1 VSVLGTIIGKKPN
14 FGNYGDVLELLQK
27 FMIKSKSMSPF
38 KSYTPPQHNVITMY
52 TFGAMA
58 YLAEAMGVLEEENIL
73 VLDAYLQHKGFT
85 DKQAKEEAK
94 TILEQVEDPSM
105 QWYVEIG
112 YNSARYWH
120 KDNDPL
126 APKALARLLKTMR

>member
-14 FGNYGDVLELLQK
+14 FGNFGNVLEVLQK
-27 FMIKSKSMSPF
+27 FMIKSKSMSPI

-52 TFGAMA
+52 TFGALA
-58 YLAEAMGVLEEENIL
+58 YLAEAMDVPEEENKL
-73 VLDAYLQHKGFT
+73 VLDAYLQRKGFT
-85 DKQAKEEAK
+85 DKEAKEESK
-94 TILEQVEDPSM
+94 TILQQVEDPSM

-120 KDNDPL
+120 KDNDPD
-126 APKALARLLKTMR
+126 APKALARLLKTLR

>member
-1 VSVLGTIIGKKPN
+1 
-14 FGNYGDVLELLQK
+14 
-27 FMIKSKSMSPF
+27 MIKSKSMSPI
-38 KSYTPPQHNVITMY
+38 KSYTPPQQNVITMY

-58 YLAEAMGVLEEENIL
+58 YLAEDMGVLEEENIL
-73 VLDAYLQHKGFT
+73 VLDAYLQRKGFT

-120 KDNDPL
+120 KDNDPM
-126 APKALARLLKTMR
+126 APKALARLLKTLR